1 MRDSALTLD
10 SRNGS
15 ADWPS
20 LPGWQRLFLTTLIV
34 CLPVPMLAASG
45 LAVPLPSVVYRVAVG
60 VAERTQ
66 AVAVGVP
73 GFEAIVAETTE
84 TPRHGMIRLS
94 AQERAATASAGA
106 AAAHEAFADVAASG
120 QGTRRPVA
128 VAKEARAPSLGHHHA
143 VRVGSAGG
151 RAATEESPESAAVA
165 SAEAGAG
172 SPATVPPAEQSSY
185 RPDDE
190 PGPAATP
197 QPEGA
202 NDGPSPRASDEPR
215 GAPSDSTPRPQEPRS
230 ETPQGGGAPEPPPA
244 GSGTPN
250 SGSVPVT
257 PPPPPVDTPKPTP
270 GSRPVTPPGQTETPN
285 DTPHP
290 GLPVTPPSQ
299 VDRPNP
305 VTPPLPVNT
314 PNPVTPPLPVNTPN
328 TGSLPVTAPGESS
341 GSSGAPHLPGEPEL
355 PVVPRPPRLPG
366 RPE

>member
-1 MRDSALTLD
+1 MRDSALD
-10 SRNGS
+10 SRIGS

-20 LPGWQRLFLTTLIV
+20 LPGWQRLLLTSLIV

-45 LAVPLPSVVYRVAVG
+45 LAVPLPPIVYRVAVG
-60 VAERTQ
+60 LAERTQ

-73 GFEAIVAETTE
+73 GFEAVIAEATE
-84 TPRHGMIRLS
+84 TPRGGVIRLS
-94 AQERAATASAGA
+94 AQERAATASAGEA
-106 AAAHEAFADVAASG
+106 EAHEAFADVAASG
-120 QGTRRPVA
+120 HGTRRPVA
-128 VAKEARAPSLGHHHA
+128 VAGEARAPSPGHHHA
-143 VRVGSAGG
+143 VRVSSAGG
-151 RAATEESPESAAVA
+151 RAATEESQESAAVV
-165 SAEAGAG
+165 SAEADAG
-172 SPATVPPAEQSSY
+172 SPVTVPPAEQSSY

-190 PGPAATP
+190 PRPAATP

-215 GAPSDSTPRPQEPRS
+215 GAPSDSSPRPQEPRS
-230 ETPQGGGAPEPPPA
+230 DTPQDGGVPEPPPA

-257 PPPPPVDTPKPTP
+257 PPSPPVDTPKP

-285 DTPHP
+285 DTPNP
-290 GLPVTPPSQ
+290 VLPVTPPRQ

-305 VTPPLPVNT
+305 VTPPLPV
-314 PNPVTPPLPVNTPN
+314 VTPAAPVNAPN
-328 TGSLPVTAPGESS
+328 TGSLPVTAPGKSS

-355 PVVPRPPRLPG
+355 PVVPRPPRIPG